1 MSKDVRQEGKGKV
14 SGSLK
19 RLCRSGTERCKK
31 EVKMSDRYAT
41 GFWKRETVGW
51 RVMRMV
57 NWAGKLDNCCQ
68 CGSDVV
74 VETD

>member
-1 MSKDVRQEGKGKV
+1 MSKDARQEGNGKV

-31 EVKMSDRYAT
+31 EVKMSDRYAI

-57 NWAGKLDNCCQ
+57 GKLDNCCQ

-74 VETD
+74 VVVETD